1 MRIWPG
7 RAPVRSRQHVEVP
20 GRPGR
25 RPRPANQP
33 SVGLIGG
40 PSSKAR
46 TELAEAV
53 VHDALAACATRESQL
68 GGEVAAELRTD

>member
-1 MRIWPG
+1 MSRFRTG
-7 RAPVRSRQHVEVP
+7 R
-20 GRPGR
+20 GGD
-25 RPRPANQP
+25 PANQP

-40 PSSKAR
+40 PSLKAR

-53 VHDALAACATRESQL
+53 VHDALAASATRESQL